1 MKFAEQI
8 KNEDYLVSKGRF
20 HINNSN
26 EIVGIGFDKVSG
38 MYYLNSLML
47 FAAGLVPLLL
57 FVKKLRFDRV
67 LFLTGWLSW
76 ACAISSKMVL
86 LSALWFGFPIL
97 SKPDTIQY
105 VTTLAALELPEVL
118 SAYIFLTKNSNLRN
132 ANLCGHLSFA
142 AGFGI
147 GEAFTLAILSFLP
160 VDISPSLS
168 TLMVLVERLSL
179 VIVQFGWVALLAYY
193 VRNREAITLSLGV
206 FFKLFS
212 SILTL
217 VMPILL
223 YLYDLSFEISTI
235 IFVATLAAYAS
246 VVLLIVLILR
256 RRVEDRGSGLAPFDS
271 RHYFAGI
278 VSFLSLALII
288 EISISYLHL
297 ARTLETIT
305 RLLVF
310 VMTTI
315 VLLELFNWTAK
326 RIEMAEI
333 VLGAFIG
340 ILLSYTFRLSFAQE
354 VLLQRLTLQA
364 ILLQPAVT
372 FLAVLAGIALWRSA
386 RH

>member
-1 MKFAEQI
+1 M
-8 KNEDYLVSKGRF
+8 
-20 HINNSN
+20 
-26 EIVGIGFDKVSG
+26 SG
-38 MYYLNSLML
+38 MYYLNSLTL

-57 FVKKLRFDRV
+57 FMKKLHLDRG

-105 VTTLAALELPEVL
+105 VTTLAALELLEVL

-132 ANLCGHLSFA
+132 ASLCGLLSFA

-160 VDISPSLS
+160 FDVSPSLS
-168 TLMVLVERLSL
+168 TSMVLIERLSL
-179 VIVQFGWVALLAYY
+179 VVVQFGWVALIAYY
-193 VRNREAITLSLGV
+193 VRNREAINLSLGV

-212 SILTL
+212 SILAL

-235 IFVATLAAYAS
+235 IFVATLAACAS
-246 VVLLIVLILR
+246 VVLLIVLILQR
-256 RRVEDRGSGLAPFDS
+256 RIEDSGSGLAPFDS
-271 RHYFAGI
+271 RQCFAGI

-315 VLLELFNWTAK
+315 VLLELFSWTAK
-326 RIEMAEI
+326 GIEMAEI
-333 VLGAFIG
+333 ALGAFLG
-340 ILLSYTFRLSFAQE
+340 ILFSYMFRLSFAQE

-364 ILLQPAVT
+364 ILLPPAVT
-372 FLAVLAGIALWRSA
+372 FLAVLAGIGLWRSA